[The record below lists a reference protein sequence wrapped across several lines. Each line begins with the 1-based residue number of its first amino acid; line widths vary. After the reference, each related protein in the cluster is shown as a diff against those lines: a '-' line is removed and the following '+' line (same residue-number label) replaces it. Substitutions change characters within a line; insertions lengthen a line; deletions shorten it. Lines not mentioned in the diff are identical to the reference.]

1 MSYQQYIP
9 QFYTPAQPQMM
20 QQRQPN
26 ITVGYIQGENAAK
39 AYPIQANQIVYL
51 FDMENPVMYIK
62 QTDASGFPQPIRIF
76 DYKERIQNG
85 NPESSKE
92 ITKDY
97 ISREEFD
104 KFREEIKND
113 LRRAKRR
120 DEPVKESTHA

>member
-85 NPESSKE
+85 NQESSKE

-97 ISREEFD
+97 ISRE
-104 KFREEIKND
+104 IKND
-113 LRRAKRR
+113 LRSARTE
-120 DEPVKESTHA
+120 DERENYRKTIEQLQR